1 VIEHGIHTI
10 SSDTYHADPGKTPSL
25 TASIA
30 NKLVNESP
38 LHAWTA
44 HPRLNPDFK
53 REEKTTFDIGTV
65 VHSIILEG
73 DASGVEVVHADDWR
87 TKVAKEQRDEAR
99 AAGKIPMLAKDMI
112 RAVEMATAV
121 RDQIA
126 ARDDDP
132 PLFSDGKPEQTLVW
146 EERGITC
153 RARLDWLRDDFKA
166 IDDAKTTGRS
176 ANPVQWTRNTLWQI
190 GADIQMAFYLRGVKK
205 VTGVDATFR
214 YVLIENQPPYAI
226 AVVSPAPSA
235 LEIGTAKVERAIA
248 SWRECLRT
256 DVWPGY
262 PAGIYYAETP
272 PWQETQW
279 MELDAEA
286 LAA

>member
-1 VIEHGIHTI
+1 M
-10 SSDTYHADPGKTPSL
+10 
-25 TASIA
+25 A

-176 ANPVQWTRNTLWQI
+176 ANPVNWTRNTMWQI
-190 GADIQMAFYLRGVKK
+190 GADIQIAFYLRGVKK

-235 LEIGTAKVERAIA
+235 LELGQAKVERAING
-248 SWRECLRT
+248 WRECLRT
-256 DVWPGY
+256 DVWPAY
-262 PAGIYYAETP
+262 PPGIYYAEAP
-272 PWQETQW
+272 AWE
-279 MELDAEA
+279 ELRWYEQDSEA